1 MVFEV
6 FAHLCTVIVTLDVTC
21 SVTCIRCI
29 LPAAYCCG
37 GNKYSSKW
45 PCCIFPGPQSRPRFQ
60 DSLRCVLFF
69 EMKLMWLSETFSL
82 SVKPCSKS
90 SRRKCRKNIFNCRDS
105 TDTTFRTKSQQFQKQ
120 IKQDISH
127 AALCAYL
134 CTTWLPSHHV
144 PFCDQGSGSHVLGR
158 CLSRKQVDSPR
169 MSPKTAS
176 GFIDQGFIFR
186 RNCHEMFWTRL
197 TTFHQSWHG
206 DGIVFPIL
214 GPLQHRQPDT
224 KARTSST
231 QNQPLKKKTNNR
243 NPRVILHD
251 TCSHLFTLYVSS
263 DSLPRHKSCCWP
275 SSPTAFTSSPANLCG
290 VTTNHG
296 YSRLNGHKGLYEWM
310 TIGPTSIAHLPS
322 PLEPSLS

>member
-1 MVFEV
+1 MRPCVHTCV
-6 FAHLCTVIVTLDVTC
+6 PRDCHLIMSHFATKALDPT
-21 SVTCIRCI
+21 
-29 LPAAYCCG
+29 
-37 GNKYSSKW
+37 
-45 PCCIFPGPQSRPRFQ
+45 
-60 DSLRCVLFF
+60 
-69 EMKLMWLSETFSL
+69 
-82 SVKPCSKS
+82 
-90 SRRKCRKNIFNCRDS
+90 
-105 TDTTFRTKSQQFQKQ
+105 
-120 IKQDISH
+120 
-127 AALCAYL
+127 YL
-134 CTTWLPSHHV
+134 A
-144 PFCDQGSGSHVLGR
+144 DA
-158 CLSRKQVDSPR
+158 SRKLSFTFPKCTPQVDSPR

-214 GPLQHRQPDT
+214 GPLQHRQPHT

-231 QNQPLKKKTNNR
+231 QNQPLKKKNKQP
-243 NPRVILHD
+243 PRHS
-251 TCSHLFTLYVSS
+251 TWHLFTLYVSS

-296 YSRLNGHKGLYEWM
+296 YSRLNDHKGLYEWM